1 MTECLMI
8 FGRGFDSHRLHH
20 LNDPKGGSAS
30 KRDGLLALNI
40 KLEKIKMSDFD
51 FVSHYGAE
59 VEEVS
64 DELLSENTAVSA
76 INCGFVGIGGGGG
89 KLAKAFIDLG
99 FSKTLLVNT
108 TEKDQPEDV
117 DPKHLVIIPD
127 SDGVGKDVVFGK
139 KVLKDNGTVVE
150 DALRTK
156 LGKVDWLFVLAGG
169 GGGTGSAVIALK
181 SVFERYLK
189 SIQASGA
196 VVYIAT
202 IPTAQESLNDTIRN
216 NANSLLKDISSL
228 PHIALSNEKQV
239 QMLRG
244 KVGMLNLYPAA
255 NTAFAKMLGQ
265 VLKLSSENSP
275 IQTFDSKDL
284 EKCLKTKKRMLLGTT
299 LVQDPSVSNLGAT
312 IFQNCVKQSP
322 CPTPKGK
329 PDTGAIL
336 FVITPEMANNP
347 EISKHIDAAVSYV
360 GGRTKTLF
368 SGVYIKES
376 LPGLI
381 AILSMGGLNW
391 E

>member
-1 MTECLMI
+1 MGC
-8 FGRGFDSHRLHH
+8 RH
-20 LNDPKGGSAS
+20 LIIIGENK
-30 KRDGLLALNI
+30 
-40 KLEKIKMSDFD
+40 KMSDFD

-59 VEEVS
+59 TEEVNE
-64 DELLSENTAVSA
+64 ELLPENTAVSA
-76 INCGFVGIGGGGG
+76 INCGFVGVGGGGG
-89 KLAKAFIDLG
+89 KLAKAFIDIG
-99 FSKTLLVNT
+99 FTKTLLVNT
-108 TEKDQPEDV
+108 TEKDQPDDV
-117 DPKHLVIIPD
+117 DSKHLVVIPD
-127 SDGVGKDVVFGK
+127 SDGVGKDVAFGK

-169 GGGTGSAVIALK
+169 GGGTGSAAGALK

-189 SIQASGA
+189 SVQASGT
-196 VVYIAT
+196 VVYVAT

-216 NANSLLKDISSL
+216 NANSLLKDVSTMS
-228 PHIALSNEKQV
+228 HIALSNEKQV
-239 QMLRG
+239 QLLRG

-255 NTAFAKMLGQ
+255 NTAFAKMLAQ
-265 VLKLSSENSP
+265 MLKLSSENSP

-299 LVQDPSVSNLGAT
+299 LVQDPSIPNLGAT
-312 IFQNCVKQSP
+312 IFQNCIKQSP
-322 CPTPKGK
+322 CPTPHGK

-336 FVITPEMANNP
+336 FVVTPEMANNP

-368 SGVYIKES
+368 SGVYIKEN

-381 AILSMGGLNW
+381 AMLSMGGLNW

>member
-1 MTECLMI
+1 
-8 FGRGFDSHRLHH
+8 
-20 LNDPKGGSAS
+20 
-30 KRDGLLALNI
+30 
-40 KLEKIKMSDFD
+40 MSDFD
-51 FVSHYGAE
+51 FVGHYGATT
-59 VEEVS
+59 EETS

-76 INCGFVGIGGGGG
+76 INCGFVGLGGGGG

-108 TEKDQPEDV
+108 TEKDQPEGV

-156 LGKVDWLFVLAGG
+156 LGKVDWLFVLTGG
-169 GGGTGSAVIALK
+169 GGGTGSAAIALK

-189 SIQASGA
+189 SIQASGT
-196 VVYIAT
+196 VIYIAT

-216 NANSLLKDISSL
+216 NANSLLKDISNL
-228 PHIALSNEKQV
+228 PHLALSNEKQV

-265 VLKLSSENSP
+265 VLKLSSESSP

-284 EKCLKTKKRMLLGTT
+284 EKCLKTKKRMLLGTA

-312 IFQNCVKQSP
+312 IFQNCIKQSP
-322 CPTPKGK
+322 CPVPQGK

-336 FVITPEMANNP
+336 FVVTPEMANNP
-347 EISKHIDAAVSYV
+347 EVSKHIDAAISYV

-368 SGVYIKES
+368 SGVYIKENI
-376 LPGLI
+376 PGLI
-381 AILSMGGLNW
+381 AILTMGGLDW

>member
-1 MTECLMI
+1 
-8 FGRGFDSHRLHH
+8 
-20 LNDPKGGSAS
+20 
-30 KRDGLLALNI
+30 
-40 KLEKIKMSDFD
+40 MSDFD

-59 VEEVS
+59 AEETNE
-64 DELLSENTAVSA
+64 ELLPENTAVSA

-89 KLAKAFIDLG
+89 KLAKAFIDIG
-99 FSKTLLVNT
+99 FTKTLLVNT
-108 TEKDQPEDV
+108 TEKDQPDDV
-117 DPKHLVIIPD
+117 DSKHLVVIPD
-127 SDGVGKDVVFGK
+127 SDGVGKDVAFGK
-139 KVLKDNGTVVE
+139 KVLKENGTVVE

-169 GGGTGSAVIALK
+169 GGGTGSAAFALK

-189 SIQASGA
+189 SVQASGT
-196 VVYIAT
+196 VLYIAT

-216 NANSLLKDISSL
+216 NANSLLKDVSTL

-244 KVGMLNLYPAA
+244 KVGILNLYPAA
-255 NTAFAKMLGQ
+255 NTAFAKMLAQ
-265 VLKLSSENSP
+265 ILKLSSENSP

-284 EKCLKTKKRMLLGTT
+284 EKCFKTKKRMLLGTT
-299 LVQDPSVSNLGAT
+299 LVQDPSVPNLGAT

-322 CPTPKGK
+322 CPSPHGK
-329 PDTGAIL
+329 PETGAIL

-368 SGVYIKES
+368 SGVYIKEN

-381 AILSMGGLNW
+381 AMLSMGGLNW